1 MGRCV
6 FLLNM
11 KRVDNETMG
20 FKFTVKPLDC
30 HSVSS
35 HGHLPEDMFTSSSEV
50 SSIENDLVVL

>member
-1 MGRCV
+1 
-6 FLLNM
+6 M

-35 HGHLPEDMFTSSSEV
+35 HGHLSEDMFTSSSEV